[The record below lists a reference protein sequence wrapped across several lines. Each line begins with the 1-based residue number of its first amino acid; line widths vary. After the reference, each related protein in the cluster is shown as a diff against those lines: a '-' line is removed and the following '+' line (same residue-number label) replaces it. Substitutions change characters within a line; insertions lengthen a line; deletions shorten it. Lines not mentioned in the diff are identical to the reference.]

1 MTKDSK
7 LLKKLKLFLIKCL
20 SMMTE
25 TKLPFS
31 ARLAFTL
38 LSLVLIVYIA
48 HFSASITIPLAFA
61 SLVAIM
67 LLPLASRL
75 EKWGCSRGLAAFI
88 TVLFFVIGIS
98 GLLALLTSQMGAFVS
113 DFPSLQQQLMKS
125 LDNLQLWI
133 NERFH
138 INAHRQMDYLEQFA
152 LGTLGT
158 ATSFLSQTFGAVS
171 SLVIFFVFVL
181 LYSFFILLYR
191 SLLISFL
198 IRLFREQHRDKLL
211 DVITQTRFIIRSY
224 ASGLMIEMLVVA
236 ILNCSIFWILGIKY
250 ATLLG
255 VMAAVF
261 NLVPYLGIITATIIC
276 MMITLTSGTPGAS
289 LQVGI
294 ALLIVH
300 FLDSNILLPRIVGSK
315 VKINA
320 LVTLVGVVTGNLL
333 WGIPGMFLAIPIIA
347 MLKIIFEH
355 IEPMQ
360 PWAILLGELPAKP
373 KKKKLKPTN

>member
-1 MTKDSK
+1 
-7 LLKKLKLFLIKCL
+7 
-20 SMMTE
+20 MTE
-25 TKLPFS
+25 NKLPFT

-38 LSLVLIVYIA
+38 LSLVLIIYIA
-48 HFSASITIPLAFA
+48 HFSATIIIPLAFA

-75 EKWGCSRGLAAFI
+75 EEWGCSRGLSAFI
-88 TVLFFVIGIS
+88 AVLLFVIGLS
-98 GLLALLTSQMGAFVS
+98 TLLALLTSQMGAFVS
-113 DFPSLQQQLMKS
+113 DFPHLQQQLMKS
-125 LDNLQLWI
+125 LDNLQVWI
-133 NERFH
+133 NEKFH
-138 INAHRQMDYLEQFA
+138 INAHKQMDYLEQFA
-152 LGTLGT
+152 LGTLGS
-158 ATSFLSQTFGAVS
+158 ATTFLSQTFGAVS
-171 SLVIFFVFVL
+171 SLLIFFVFVL

-191 SLLISFL
+191 SLLITFL
-198 IRLFREQHRDKLL
+198 IRLFQYQHRDKLL
-211 DVITQTRFIIRSY
+211 DVVSQTRFIIRSY

-236 ILNCSIFWILGIKY
+236 ILNCTVFWILGIKY

-261 NLVPYLGIITATIIC
+261 NLIPYLGIITATIIC
-276 MMITLTSGTPGAS
+276 MLITLTSGTPGDS

-294 ALLIVH
+294 ALLIIH

-333 WGIPGMFLAIPIIA
+333 WGVPGMFLAIPTIA
-347 MLKIIFEH
+347 LLKIIFEH
-355 IEPMQ
+355 IEQMK

-373 KKKKLKPTN
+373 RKKISSKKQ

>member
-1 MTKDSK
+1 
-7 LLKKLKLFLIKCL
+7 
-20 SMMTE
+20 MMTE
-25 TKLPFS
+25 QKLPFN

-75 EKWGCSRGLAAFI
+75 ETWGCPRGLAAFI
-88 TVLFFVIGIS
+88 AVLLFVIGLS

-113 DFPSLQQQLMKS
+113 DFPNLQQQLMKS
-125 LDNLQLWI
+125 LDSLQIWI

-138 INAHRQMDYLEQFA
+138 INAHKQMDYLEQFA
-152 LGTLGT
+152 LGTLGS
-158 ATSFLSQTFGAVS
+158 ATTFLSQTFGAVS
-171 SLVIFFVFVL
+171 SMVIFFVFVL

-191 SLLISFL
+191 SLLITFL

-211 DVITQTRFIIRSY
+211 DVIKQTRFIIRSY
-224 ASGLMIEMLVVA
+224 ASGLLIEMLVVA
-236 ILNCSIFWILGIKY
+236 IMNCSIFWILGIKY

-261 NLVPYLGIITATIIC
+261 NLIPYLGIITATIIC
-276 MMITLTSGTPGAS
+276 MVITLTSGTPGAS

-294 ALLIVH
+294 ALFIVH

-320 LVTLVGVVTGNLL
+320 LVTLISVVTGNLL

-355 IEPMQ
+355 IDTMK

-373 KKKKLKPTN
+373 KVKKKLTVDS